1 MKDHDKIFSSFID
14 ELTRG
19 KRMQNYEKT
28 TQTIVDE
35 YESQYKEDNNDLSVF
50 NYDYYGTV
58 EIEND
63 IVEFKGV
70 VEIVNGEIISIGDID
85 YMSVADENVQTV
97 EKWFNPMYKQHSLCV
112 IMLKNFVGVTADIIN
127 KGWEARKEQLENL
140 E

>member
-1 MKDHDKIFSSFID
+1 VQEF
-14 ELTRG
+14 
-19 KRMQNYEKT
+19 EKT

-35 YESQYKEDNNDLSVF
+35 YEAQYKEDDNDLSVF

-70 VEIVNGEIISIGDID
+70 VEIVNGEIVSIGDID

-97 EKWFNPMYKQHSLCV
+97 EKWFNPMYKQRSLCL
-112 IMLKNFVGVTADIIN
+112 IMLKNFAGVTADLIN
-127 KGWEARKEQLENL
+127 AGWSARKEQLETIK
-140 E
+140 